1 MVKPTIST
9 IDPVQAEKAAQ
20 KAKEAGMVEIPI
32 KTDKEEVE
40 VLTAVEGGKTCCT
53 RRVRKLVSALVVV
66 VILIVLAV
74 TLAVVFLGGGPS
86 WLCGTNNAVE
96 QSDHMSSWE
105 WKKGKMGDMDMGNPG
120 KHGWHDDDD
129 DERGDDHHDRDDDFD
144 NDRDHDDD
152 GDGGNWEHGD
162 RDDDGDH
169 PRPPHPHPPHGH
181 HGHHGDRSHERPEED
196 EGEERDV

>member
-9 IDPVQAEKAAQ
+9 IDSVQEKAAQ

-53 RRVRKLVSALVVV
+53 RRVRKLVSALVIV
-66 VILIVLAV
+66 VILIALAV

-86 WLCGTNNAVE
+86 WLCGTNDAVE
-96 QSDHMSSWE
+96 ESDHMSSWE
-105 WKKGKMGDMDMGNPG
+105 WKKGKMGDMDMGYPG

-144 NDRDHDDD
+144 NDRDHDD
-152 GDGGNWEHGD
+152 GGNWEHGD

-169 PRPPHPHPPHGH
+169 PRPPHLHPPHGH